1 MCWVVVFS
9 DVEPFVEQFE
19 LFSLRVP
26 PIVFACFD
34 IKGMYFWVVGG
45 LPFCVSV
52 AGVLG
57 LVGLVGWL
65 G

>member
-9 DVEPFVEQFE
+9 VVEPFVKHFE
-19 LFSLRVP
+19 LFSLRGP
-26 PIVFACFD
+26 PIVLHVLTS
-34 IKGMYFWVVGG
+34 KGMYFWVVGG

-52 AGVLG
+52 VGVLG